1 MSAPTAPAH
10 APVDPVD
17 ERQKSLPK
25 SDRIGMLTLA
35 CLLAAGVYMAAN
47 TSRPASLVPAQ
58 ILAGVAALLL
68 LTNVILLVRVK
79 DFARDKFVLVFGWSL
94 LAYGIMAGIL
104 EFVFIF
110 DHTPGARLMLL
121 TGLLLMFALDVPLML
136 AFSVARYQ
144 PTPSDLAAK

>member
-1 MSAPTAPAH
+1 
-10 APVDPVD
+10 
-17 ERQKSLPK
+17 
-25 SDRIGMLTLA
+25 
-35 CLLAAGVYMAAN
+35 
-47 TSRPASLVPAQ
+47 
-58 ILAGVAALLL
+58 
-68 LTNVILLVRVK
+68 
-79 DFARDKFVLVFGWSL
+79 L